1 MGAKLAVML
10 LIVPCVL
17 IFLALGDVIFNA
29 IYTHSEAV
37 RHLIGYPEY
46 DDENEDF

>member
-1 MGAKLAVML
+1 MEAKLAVLL

-17 IFLALGDVIFNA
+17 ILLALGDVILNA
-29 IYTHSEAV
+29 VYTHSEAV

-46 DDENEDF
+46 DDEDEDF